1 MEQEVIL
8 NGYCKTLDA
17 GRTVI
22 VEDGEPDCL
31 FAQCPHVQN
40 CPLAEKIRDLINE

>member
-1 MEQEVIL
+1 MEEELIL

-17 GRTVI
+17 SRTVI

-31 FAQCPHVQN
+31 FLQCPHN
-40 CPLAEKIRDLINE
+40 NDCPLAEKIRMITNK

>member
-1 MEQEVIL
+1 MEEELVL
-8 NGYCKTLDA
+8 SGYCKTIDA

-31 FAQCPHVQN
+31 FQQCPHVN
-40 CPLAEKIRDLINE
+40 DCPLAEKMREAIHK